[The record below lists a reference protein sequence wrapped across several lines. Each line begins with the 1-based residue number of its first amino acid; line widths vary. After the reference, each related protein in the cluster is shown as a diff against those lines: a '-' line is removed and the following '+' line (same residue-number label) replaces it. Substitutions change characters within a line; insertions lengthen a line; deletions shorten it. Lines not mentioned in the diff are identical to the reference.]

1 MFTPTDHAMMRRAL
15 SLAKRGR
22 FTTAPN
28 PNVGCVIAKHDT
40 ILGEG
45 FHYRAGQPHAE
56 VFALRAAG
64 DQAAGAT
71 AYVTLEPCSHY
82 GRTPP
87 CAEALIQAGVARVV
101 CAMVDPNPK
110 VAGRGVEMLKSAG
123 IQVETGL
130 LEADALALNPGFI
143 CRMKIG
149 RPYVQ
154 LKLAASL
161 DGKTALANGVSQWIT
176 GPQARADVQ
185 RFRAQAGA
193 ILSTSATVLADDPSL
208 NVRWEELGESV
219 QAEYP
224 LSELRQPVRV
234 IIDSQNRL
242 SPSQRLFS
250 LPGRIILARAKAD
263 AQRWPSHVEQ
273 LEIPLDEQG
282 QLDLSALMH
291 ALAQQDINHL
301 WVEAGASLAG
311 GLINAGLVDELLL
324 YQAPKLMG
332 SGSRSLIDLQAMTA
346 MSQVPELV
354 LNDVRQVGQ
363 DIRIRATI
371 APAATKES

>member
-1 MFTPTDHAMMRRAL
+1 MFTPTDHAMMRRAV
-15 SLAKRGR
+15 SLARRGR

-28 PNVGCVIAKHDT
+28 PNVGCVIAKDND

-45 FHYRAGQPHAE
+45 YHYRAGQPHAE

-64 DQAAGAT
+64 EQAKGAT

-87 CAEALIQAGVARVV
+87 CAEALIAAGVSRVV

-110 VAGRGVEMLKSAG
+110 VAGRGVEMLKQAG
-123 IQVETGL
+123 IAVETGL
-130 LEADALALNPGFI
+130 LEADALSLNPGFI
-143 CRMKIG
+143 KRMKTG
-149 RPYVQ
+149 LPYIQ

-176 GPQARADVQ
+176 GPQARGDVQ

-208 NVRWEELGESV
+208 NVRWQELGAAV
-219 QAEYP
+219 QSDYP
-224 LSELRQPVRV
+224 EAELRQPVRV

-242 SPSQRLFS
+242 LPSQRLFA
-250 LPGRIILARAKAD
+250 LPGKVLLARTQAD
-263 AQRWPSHVEQ
+263 QALWPEQVRQLLVPAQP
-273 LEIPLDEQG
+273 DG
-282 QLDLSALMH
+282 QLDLTALMK
-291 ALAQQDINHL
+291 ALAAEDINHL

-311 GLINAGLVDELLL
+311 ALLNAGLVDEFIL

-332 SGSRSLIDLQAMTA
+332 SHGRSLIDLTQFTA
-346 MSQVPELV
+346 MSQVPDVTLS
-354 LNDVRQVGQ
+354 DVRMVGA
-363 DIRIRATI
+363 DIRIRGTI
-371 APAATKES
+371 AHPA

>member
-64 DQAAGAT
+64 DHAAGAT

-143 CRMKIG
+143 CRMKTG

-263 AQRWPSHVEQ
+263 EQHWPSHVEQ

-311 GLINAGLVDELLL
+311 GLIHAGLVDELLL

-371 APAATKES
+371 VPTATKES